1 MHPRSLLRAAPSEL
15 PRGREEAF
23 LAKGFRPFF
32 LLAAAFAAFA
42 MPLWVFAI
50 RGDVTL
56 GAYFGGTY
64 WHAHEMFF
72 GFCVAVIAGF
82 LLTAVENW
90 THRETAV
97 GAPLGLL
104 AGLWLAGRVAVLLA
118 DRLPRTLPAL
128 VDLAFLPALAF
139 ACARPMLASSNRR
152 NYPFVGMLAVLFA
165 ANLGMHLGA
174 LGVAPEWTRRG
185 ALLAAQV
192 VVLMILVVTA
202 RVVPMFT
209 RNATGESDVR
219 NAPWLD
225 RASLVGMLAL
235 AVLDALE
242 LDARL
247 GACAAA
253 VTSLLVFARSAS
265 WGAEFSLR
273 HPLLWILHAGHAFV
287 GVGLALR
294 VASHFVPQLSPST
307 ALHALTAGSMGCLTL
322 GMMARVSLGHT
333 GRPLEAPRS
342 VHVAFVFMVLA
353 GVARVAGPL
362 FGPAAYLLSLMAA
375 GTLFALAFALYLAA
389 YAPMLFAPRA
399 DGRPG

>member
-1 MHPRSLLRAAPSEL
+1 MHPRSLLRSAPSEL
-15 PRGREEAF
+15 PRGGTEAF

-32 LLAAAFAAFA
+32 LLAALFAAVA
-42 MPLWVFAI
+42 MPLWIFAI
-50 RGDVTL
+50 RGDATL

-90 THRETAV
+90 THRPTAS

-104 AGLWLAGRVAVLLA
+104 AGLWIAGRLAVLLA
-118 DRLPRTLPAL
+118 DRLPRLLPAV
-128 VDLAFLPALAF
+128 VDLAFLPALALV
-139 ACARPMLASSNRR
+139 CARPMVASGNRR
-152 NYPFVGMLAVLFA
+152 NYLFLGMMAVLFA

-185 ALLAAQV
+185 ALLAAHV

-225 RASLVGMLAL
+225 RASLAAMLSL
-235 AVLDALE
+235 MVFDGLE
-242 LDARL
+242 LDARV

-253 VTSLLVFARSAS
+253 LTAVLVFVRSAT
-265 WGAEFSLR
+265 WGAELSLK

-287 GVGLALR
+287 GVGLSLR

-322 GMMARVSLGHT
+322 GMMARVTLGHT
-333 GRPLEAPRS
+333 GRPLEAPRA
-342 VHVAFVFMVLA
+342 VRAAFVFMLLA
-353 GVARVAGPL
+353 GVARVVGPL
-362 FGPAAYLLSLMAA
+362 LGPRAYLHSLMAA
-375 GTLFALAFALYLAA
+375 GSLFALSFALYLAA
-389 YAPMLFAPRA
+389 YTPMLFAPRA
-399 DGRPG
+399 DGKPG